1 MSRRQPGT
9 FLLHEDFRPSQ
20 PLHAMS
26 DSLEFLVVEDDPVMQ
41 HLTCGMLDRL
51 GYGSQ
56 VVSDGVQAIEAC
68 VSRAPTAVLMD
79 LQMPRLDGLA
89 ATRELRRLQRQ
100 GGLRRFPIIVVSA
113 FYSPEERA
121 ACFEA
126 GVDGFVTKPLML
138 AKLGA
143 EIVRV
148 LGRRDEEAGLVA
160 AEPPPRAWGS
170 LPDEKR

>member
-1 MSRRQPGT
+1 
-9 FLLHEDFRPSQ
+9 
-20 PLHAMS
+20 MS
-26 DSLEFLVVEDDPVMQ
+26 DFEFLVVEDDPVMQ

-68 VSRAPTAVLMD
+68 VARAPNAVLMD

-100 GGLRRFPIIVVSA
+100 GSMRRFPIIVVSA

-138 AKLGA
+138 AKLGT
-143 EIVRV
+143 EIFRV
-148 LGRRDEEAGLVA
+148 LGRRNDEQAGLLA
-160 AEPPPRAWGS
+160 AEPPPRPWGS